1 MAENS
6 SNIQGKGRKSLIY
19 AFVAVTIVLVIV
31 AGVGWGLYFTKVPGP
46 TLAQKENQVTSMA
59 YEHWAAISEENLSQV
74 VSQYSSSSVLY
85 WNVKGSALNG
95 TYTNTSQIESTW
107 SKFFQHDPIDY
118 YSVYNFKISISGN
131 FANVTADLWYLVLVN
146 ASDKQNLSGL
156 TSIKGNG
163 TVNDTVATLILP
175 YLLTY
180 QDVGGSWH
188 LQGDWWGLPAPD
200 NGFVVKG
207 VAEQFLNLTVTSS
220 SSSGSGGIGGY

>member
-1 MAENS
+1 MTDNS
-6 SNIQGKGRKSLIY
+6 GGTKGKKGKGLIY
-19 AFVAVTIVLVIV
+19 ALTGVTVLLVIV
-31 AGVGWGLYFTKVPGP
+31 AGVGWGLYVTKVPGP
-46 TLAQKENQVTSMA
+46 TLSQKESQVTALA
-59 YEHWAAISEENLSQV
+59 YQHWEAIGEENLSQTI
-74 VSQYSSSSVLY
+74 SQYSSSSVLY

-95 TYTNTSQIESTW
+95 TYTNISQIKSTW

-118 YSVYNFKISISGN
+118 YSIYNFKVSISGN
-131 FANVTADLWYLVLVN
+131 YANVTAYLWYLVLVN
-146 ASDKQNLSGL
+146 LSDKQNLSGL

-180 QDVGGSWH
+180 EDVGGSWH
-188 LQGDWWGLPAPD
+188 LQGDWWGLPAPS

-207 VAEQFLNLTVTSS
+207 IAEQFLNLTVSSS